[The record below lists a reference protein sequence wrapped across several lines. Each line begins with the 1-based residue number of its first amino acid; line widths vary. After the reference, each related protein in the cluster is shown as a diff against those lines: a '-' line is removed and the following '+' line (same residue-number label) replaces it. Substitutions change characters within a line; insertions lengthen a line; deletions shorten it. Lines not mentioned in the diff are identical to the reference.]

1 MKRIF
6 LNRSKR
12 EQVLILLFAFI
23 GLAWWGSSLSA
34 RANDQYRGWR
44 AAHEEFKTQ
53 ELWLEQREDIL
64 ERVVSAG
71 ETLDPSRALDSAQSF
86 AELNRMLSGLNAEV
100 SSQRTE
106 RTQQFALHGLQVNIR
121 RAPLNDILKFYGQLS
136 ERAPYLGIDSCV
148 ISTDRSSRGMLN
160 VNFRIY
166 SIEVITADEN

>member
-1 MKRIF
+1 MKRFF

-64 ERVVSAG
+64 ERVVSAV

-86 AELNRMLSGLNAEV
+86 AELNLMLSGLNAEV
-100 SSQRTE
+100 SSQRT
-106 RTQQFALHGLQVNIR
+106 
-121 RAPLNDILKFYGQLS
+121 
-136 ERAPYLGIDSCV
+136 
-148 ISTDRSSRGMLN
+148 
-160 VNFRIY
+160 
-166 SIEVITADEN
+166 

>member
-1 MKRIF
+1 MKRFFIQ
-6 LNRSKR
+6 RSKR
-12 EQVLILLFAFI
+12 EQVLILLFALI
-23 GLAWWGSSLSA
+23 GLAWWGTSLSA

-53 ELWLEQREDIL
+53 ELWLEQREAIL

-86 AELNRMLSGLNAEV
+86 AELDRMLSGLNAEV

-121 RAPLNDILKFYGQLS
+121 RAPLSDILKFYGQLS

-166 SIEVITADEN
+166 SIEVISSEE

>member
-1 MKRIF
+1 MKRF
-6 LNRSKR
+6 FQNRSKR
-12 EQVLILLFAFI
+12 EQVLILLFALI
-23 GLAWWGSSLSA
+23 GLAWWGTSLSA

-44 AAHEEFKTQ
+44 ATHEEFKTQ
-53 ELWLEQREDIL
+53 ELWLEQREEIL

-121 RAPLNDILKFYGQLS
+121 RAPLSDILKFYGQLS
-136 ERAPYLGIDSCV
+136 ARAPYLGIDSCV

-166 SIEVITADEN
+166 SIEVITSGE